1 MRSCRYLSIIA
12 RLRLLPVVAVLFLF
26 ASSVGASS
34 TQPGG
39 IFPPDNDPL
48 PIAYKQSLFAGF
60 TEDRVGTAVSI
71 SGGLLAVGVPGNDT
85 GQTFDTGRVD
95 VYRWLDEAAG
105 WVLFTSYTTQSFGI
119 TQTANA
125 RFGAAVS
132 ISRDWLL
139 IGCPGCIAAD
149 DTKAIL
155 VRVPEVI
162 EGANQPL
169 GGLEAYRLS
178 PPSLGDFNDPVDGT
192 GAAVALNVVNAGT
205 ILNPTTSVAFAVGS
219 PAATFGNF
227 TLGAVAMGNLVPGVS
242 GVDWEFGPTYG
253 TADFGKYGASLAMSA
268 ATWIDTGI
276 FRNERDLVVGQP
288 GWVPNGGSGIP
299 GQASLWK
306 RVSGSWS
313 LFQNFEAPSPGFLDA
328 LGSAV
333 ASERIS
339 NDSLGTIA
347 LGAPGRSLNG
357 TPGGSV
363 IVFRQAVVDGTYQFD
378 QEFQHPDAE
387 TADRFGGALAL
398 SNNRLLVGA
407 DGRAVDLNNNA
418 GSVYVYRY
426 ELNQLFNYSWVRKQT
441 LIEPRE
447 SGGNSAFGFSVAIGP
462 RAAAIGAPLSDAA
475 GLSNA
480 GRVAT
485 YLCDRIFADGLEG
498 NASTACSGP

>member
-1 MRSCRYLSIIA
+1 MRFSRCLSIHA
-12 RLRLLPVVAVLFLF
+12 CLRPLPFVTALSLF
-26 ASSVGASS
+26 ASSVGASTTHPS
-34 TQPGG
+34 G

-48 PIAYKQSLFAGF
+48 PLAYKQSLFAGF
-60 TEDRVGTAVSI
+60 AEDRVGTAVSI

-95 VYRWLDEAAG
+95 VYRWLDVASA
-105 WVLFTSYTTQSFGI
+105 WVLFTSYTTQDFGI

-139 IGCPGCIAAD
+139 IGCPGCIKTD
-149 DTKAIL
+149 NTKAIL

-162 EGANQPL
+162 EGTNQPL
-169 GGLEAYRLS
+169 GGLESYRLS
-178 PPSLGDFNDPVDGT
+178 PPSLGDFNDPFDGT
-192 GAAVALNVVNAGT
+192 GAAVALSAVTSGT
-205 ILNPTTSVAFAVGS
+205 ILNPTTSIVFALGS

-227 TLGAVAMGNLVPGVS
+227 TLGAIAMGSLVPGVS
-242 GVDWEFGPTYG
+242 GVEWEFGPTYG
-253 TADFGKYGASLAMSA
+253 TADFGRYGASLAMSA
-268 ATWIDTGI
+268 ATWIDTGVL
-276 FRNERDLVVGQP
+276 RNERDLVVGQP
-288 GWVPNGGSGIP
+288 GWFPGGGSGTP

-306 RVSGSWS
+306 REGDNWT
-313 LFQNFEAPSPGFLDA
+313 LQQNFEAPSPGFFDA

-333 ASERIS
+333 ASERTS

-347 LGAPGRSLNG
+347 LGAPGRSPNG

-363 IVFRQAVVDGTYQFD
+363 IVFRQGVVDGTYQFD

-426 ELNQLFNYSWVRKQT
+426 ELNQLFNYSWILKQS

-475 GLSNA
+475 GLTNA
-480 GRVAT
+480 GRVAA
-485 YLCDRIFADGLEG
+485 YLCDRIFADGVEG
-498 NASTACSGP
+498 NASNACSGP